1 MRATQKCPTYK
12 SRLSLE
18 RDLSRIP
25 VLFFV
30 PDNHTSSDAAPLA
43 ANPKNVQSS
52 AMALAFFSSSAAA
65 AAVFALEALRALVS
79 QALL

>member
-30 PDNHTSSDAAPLA
+30 PDNHSSSDAPPLA
-43 ANPKNVQSS
+43 ANPKMYSRIRPLGFT
-52 AMALAFFSSSAAA
+52 APK
-65 AAVFALEALRALVS
+65 
-79 QALL
+79 